1 MDVALIF
8 REYVRLDRMREEGL
22 TPSELHRWT
31 LLKRKLNKH
40 FSPGLPDSHVD
51 QRESVRVPARIRVSF
66 ASEGE
71 LAQSLM
77 TNLSRRGVFVETPHP
92 LEIGARLEL
101 RIQVE
106 SPDRVLIVPAEVV
119 SYGIG
124 PHLGVKSGM
133 GLRIGDLD
141 AETDAQLTDLYERL
155 VK

>member
-22 TPSELHRWT
+22 TPSELYRWT

-40 FSPGLPDSHVD
+40 FSPGLPDSRAD
-51 QRESVRVPARIRVSF
+51 QRESVRVPARIRASF
-66 ASEGE
+66 ASEGA

-92 LEIGARLEL
+92 LEIGERLEL

-119 SYGIG
+119 SHGIG

-133 GLRIGDLD
+133 GMRIGDLD
-141 AETDAQLTDLYERL
+141 PETDAQLTDLYERL